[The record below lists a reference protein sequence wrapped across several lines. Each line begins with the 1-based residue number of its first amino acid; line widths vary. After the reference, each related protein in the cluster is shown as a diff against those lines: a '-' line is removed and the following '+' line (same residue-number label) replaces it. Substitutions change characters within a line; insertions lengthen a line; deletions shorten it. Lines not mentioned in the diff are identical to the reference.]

1 MGLIISEF
9 IFWKL
14 KKFRLI
20 ITIIII
26 IPSVRLDIQLLFEI
40 TNNMPADVIEILFV
54 ISDEELVNIEDN
66 DVESS
71 SSHFSPQDI
80 SLPGPSR

>member
-9 IFWKL
+9 IFWIL

-20 ITIIII
+20 EITIIII

-71 SSHFSPQDI
+71 MEVRSGQN
-80 SLPGPSR
+80 

>member
-1 MGLIISEF
+1 MGGYGYFLE
-9 IFWKL
+9 
-14 KKFRLI
+14 
-20 ITIIII
+20 
-26 IPSVRLDIQLLFEI
+26 PHNN
-40 TNNMPADVIEILFV
+40 NNMPADVIEILFV